1 MGSLDYVGR
10 DCKEFCSGRLLK
22 VSHGEVTPLSSR
34 TLRARQ
40 KKSTFL
46 SCITKMD
53 QFFYQFFFMSRYTQ
67 YLLHTKN
74 S

>member
-40 KKSTFL
+40 KKIYFSKLHNKNGSIFL
-46 SCITKMD
+46 SI
-53 QFFYQFFFMSRYTQ
+53 FF
-67 YLLHTKN
+67 HE
-74 S
+74 